1 MPRTGHYRLV
11 PTKGDIMKT
20 RIRFLSR
27 GASGILMLGVL
38 AACNSQQPQGVDSA
52 PDIDEDRY
60 HEKSF
65 SWDAGKNSLAKQG
78 AVASVSARET
88 RFQTPQELTRAIQ
101 QLEGS
106 LDDADFADSLW
117 KPLDYS
123 CDELDLA
130 LWNTYGTVMLGDS
143 VVFDEGALKAR
154 CRLTETSGEGAGRT
168 PDADSLL
175 GKAAGWKWWSETE
188 VSDRQYPYKM
198 IGRSWDDFNLSV
210 YKSTGGETQF
220 EKQRSKLGVTAW
232 YDTDATRI
240 GVRIYL
246 FDCGRDVT
254 GTLCS
259 YSRSKTNWYANDD
272 YTSEREAV
280 TGAVRISKEGVSIQ
294 PVTLKISDAVYSM
307 HSVDHA
313 GLQFRASSSSGLTSE
328 TRVTTLITP
337 TYVAW

>member
-1 MPRTGHYRLV
+1 
-11 PTKGDIMKT
+11 MKT
-20 RIRFLSR
+20 RKRFLSC
-27 GASGILMLGVL
+27 GAFAILMSGVL
-38 AACNSQQPQGVDSA
+38 AACNSEQSQGVGAA
-52 PDIDEDRY
+52 PTLDEDRY
-60 HEKSF
+60 HEKNF
-65 SWDAGKNSLAKQG
+65 SWDAGRNSLAKQS
-78 AVASVSARET
+78 AVASVSARQT
-88 RFQTPQELTRAIQ
+88 RFQTAEALTGAIR
-101 QLEGS
+101 QLEEG
-106 LDDADFADSLW
+106 LEDADFTDSLW

-130 LWNTYGTVMLGDS
+130 LWNAYGTVLLGDS
-143 VVFDEGALKAR
+143 VVFDEGMLKAR
-154 CRLTETSGEGAGRT
+154 CRLTESAGESAGS
-168 PDADSLL
+168 DSLL
-175 GKAAGWKWWSETE
+175 GKGAWKWWSETE

-220 EKQRSKLGVTAW
+220 EKQRSRLGVTAW

-259 YSRSKTNWYANDD
+259 YNQSKTNWYANDD

-313 GLQFRASSSSGLTSE
+313 GLQFRASSSSGLTPE
-328 TRVTTLITP
+328 TRVTAIISP
-337 TYVAW
+337 TYVTW